1 MLVSEAF
8 NLYRRAE
15 VLAGGL
21 SCKTDESYL
30 YSSKLAVAFF
40 GDIDVAT
47 ITAEDIRSYYEHL
60 LGWQKPDTARG
71 NIVCLRAVFKM
82 LKRQKLDVVDPEE
95 IKVPKREKRQIS
107 YLTEAEIEEFIE
119 VVGEKRRGYSELNRL
134 RNIAIVEVLFASG
147 IRVSEL
153 CRLNRNSIKNRQF
166 VVIGKSKDPR
176 PCYISERAEKAIAE
190 YMQMRT
196 DNCPALFISNQNEKR
211 ITAGNVRRVFQ
222 NACNRSDF
230 VDVHPHTIRHSF
242 ATYMLEKGVDLRYI
256 SDFMGH
262 QSLDT
267 TKIYTHYT
275 NPKLRA
281 VYESAMN
288 RSHSTE

>member
-8 NLYRRAE
+8 TLYRRAE
-15 VLAGGL
+15 VMAGGL

-30 YSSKLAVAFF
+30 YASKLAVSFF
-40 GDIDVAT
+40 GDVPVET
-47 ITAEDIRSYYEHL
+47 ISTEDIRCFYEHL
-60 LGWQKPDTARG
+60 LGWQKPDTARC

-82 LKRQKLDVVDPEE
+82 LRRKKHDVVDPED
-95 IKVPKREKRQIS
+95 IKVPKREKRQIN
-107 YLTEAEIEEFIE
+107 YLTEPEVEEFIE
-119 VVGEKRRGYSELNRL
+119 VVGERRRGYSELNRL

-166 VVIGKSKDPR
+166 VVIGKSKEPR
-176 PCYISERAEKAIAE
+176 PCYISERAEEAIE
-190 YMQMRT
+190 QYMKLRT
-196 DNCPALFISNQNEKR
+196 DVCPALFISNQTEKR

-222 NACNRSDF
+222 NACDRSEF
-230 VDVHPHTIRHSF
+230 TDVHPHTIRHSF

-256 SDFMGH
+256 SEFMGH

-281 VYESAMN
+281 IYDLAMKN
-288 RSHSTE
+288 L